1 MWRLLKESVEGTA
14 HRRLALPCQDSCVG
28 VATCPAQE
36 HFLVVACSDGAGSAG
51 LSHVG
56 SELACRR
63 LLELACEELRRSG
76 PQAWVEPLQVLDW
89 YREVHLALWAE
100 AERRQVPP
108 HELACTLLAAVVG
121 EESALFAQVG
131 DGAMVVRGEQGYAPV
146 FWPQQGE
153 YANSTFFIT
162 EPDFEQVI
170 QLQGRGRVD
179 EVALFT
185 DGLQWLALHQ
195 ASREAH
201 GPFFEP
207 LFAALRSAPD
217 PAELAAPLRAFL
229 DSPEVNQRTDDDKT
243 LVLAV
248 RAGPT
253 ADMSWART
261 GVQRQPGPGSS
272 AQ

>member
-14 HRRLALPCQDSCVG
+14 HRRLALPCQDSCGG

-36 HFLVVACSDGAGSAG
+36 HFLVLACSDGAGSAG
-51 LSHVG
+51 LSQVG
-56 SELACRR
+56 STLACRR
-63 LLELACEELRRSG
+63 FLELACEELQRAG
-76 PQAWVEPLQVLDW
+76 PQARVDPLQVLEW
-89 YREVHLALWAE
+89 YREVHLALRAE
-100 AERRQVPP
+100 AEQRGVPLR
-108 HELACTLLAAVVG
+108 ELACTLLAAVVG
-121 EESALFAQVG
+121 EGQALFAQVG

-162 EPDFEQVI
+162 QPDFEQAL
-170 QLQGRGRVD
+170 QLEGRGRVD

-207 LFAALRSAPD
+207 LFAALRTAPD
-217 PAELAAPLRAFL
+217 PAELVAPLRSFL
-229 DSPEVNQRTDDDKT
+229 DSPAVNERTDDDKT

-248 RAGPT
+248 RVTPAAEET
-253 ADMSWART
+253 LKAWA
-261 GVQRQPGPGSS
+261 
-272 AQ
+272 

>member
-14 HRRLALPCQDSCVG
+14 HRRLALPCQDSCEG
-28 VATCPAQE
+28 VATCPARE

-51 LSHVG
+51 LSQVG
-56 SELACRR
+56 SALACRR
-63 LLELACEELRRSG
+63 FLELACEALEHAG
-76 PQAWVEPLQVLDW
+76 PQALVEPLQVLEW
-89 YREVHLALWAE
+89 YREVHLTLRAE
-100 AERRQVPP
+100 AERRGVPLR
-108 HELACTLLAAVVG
+108 ELACTLLAAVVG
-121 EESALFAQVG
+121 EQRALFAQVG
-131 DGAMVVRGEQGYAPV
+131 DGAMVVRGEQGYAPI

-162 EPDFEQVI
+162 EPDFEHVL
-170 QLQGRGRVD
+170 QLEGRGRVD

-195 ASREAH
+195 GSREAH

-207 LFAALRSAPD
+207 LFTALRLAAD
-217 PAELAAPLRAFL
+217 PAELVAPLRSFL

-248 RAGPT
+248 RQAPT
-253 ADMSWART
+253 ASMS
-261 GVQRQPGPGSS
+261 
-272 AQ
+272 